1 MARKILNHYPVSTEG
16 QGEESKVHFPV
27 LDVLE
32 TSLSAPKE
40 LDPSEIDDWGPV
52 DRLDEGVTAVTPETG
67 DGSLANLMESITTS
81 GQRLPI
87 LVRPS
92 KKSRNRFEVI
102 YGRRRLKACRE
113 LGISV
118 KAYIQDLDDH
128 TALLEKGIEN
138 TNRRDLSFY
147 EKALFAENIS
157 DQFQKAADLAE
168 ILGSNRATVQ
178 HLKRVTRSVP
188 KRVGE
193 LIGPAPS
200 RGRRH
205 WFQLAEAFD
214 AKTVTEDKAA
224 DLLNQMEALTSDQRL
239 DQLLKEITK
248 RGAQSRVSKER
259 SPVKGVKIKSGQGI
273 SVSVKKGAFA
283 DWLDKHLDEVLRKA
297 HEEFEATGK
306 EE

>member
-16 QGEESKVHFPV
+16 QGEERKVHFPV

-32 TSLSAPKE
+32 TSLSAPRE
-40 LDPSEIDDWGPV
+40 LDPSAIDDWGPV
-52 DRLDEGVTAVTPETG
+52 DRLDEGVTAVTPEPG
-67 DGSLANLMESITTS
+67 DGSLASLMESISTS

-92 KKSRNRFEVI
+92 KKNRNRFEVI
-102 YGRRRLKACRE
+102 YGRRRLRACRE
-113 LGISV
+113 LGVSV
-118 KAYIQDLDDH
+118 KAYIQEMDDH

-147 EKALFAENIS
+147 EKALFAENIA

-168 ILGSNRATVQ
+168 ILGTNRATVQ

-188 KRVGE
+188 NPVGQ

-205 WFQLAEAFD
+205 WFQLAEAFE
-214 AKTVTEDKAA
+214 AKSITAERATE
-224 DLLNQMEALTSDQRL
+224 LLNQMADLTSDQRL
-239 DQLLKEITK
+239 DALLKEIAK
-248 RGAQSRVSKER
+248 RGAAPRVSNER
-259 SPVKGVKIKSGQGI
+259 SPVKGVTIKSGQGI

-283 DWLDKHLDEVLRKA
+283 DWLDKNLDEVLRKA
-297 HEEFEATGK
+297 HQEFEATGK
-306 EE
+306 D